1 MKKTWKQMKRMLAL
15 FMALSITV
23 STMNLPAWAADKGPG
38 CGLEAHVHGD
48 GCYELTCNR
57 EHEDTYTIVEDTKV
71 YDEHIHGAGCYADAP
86 SCGKVEHTHD
96 EGCYPEK
103 IPAEVQD
110 FLDAVAGIPAI
121 TPENAAE
128 VAEYVYGPVSEAYET
143 LLGTGY
149 EERADVLEAVEA
161 YAAAISAI
169 DFALNMESIS
179 YSPASLS
186 GITIKN
192 YIGYHEKLDDLDAGA
207 VTKWVGDS
215 LPYNYCPTDPAYCG
229 YCGNVLVELVPDYYA
244 FPNPYHAEEYNA
256 SGDGI
261 IEYKGYEKAWYPL
274 NRSYAGLQ
282 FNYSAEKPGT
292 VTAELIVAHGYKPFY
307 TTGYCD
313 NRYCQAYA
321 RVYNDSYYYGVNP
334 YWYQRYISF
343 DVTVN
348 ARYQLN
354 YDTQGGSAVSP
365 TYADKS
371 TESATLAVTSAQ
383 PTKSGYTFK
392 GWSETPDGKT
402 PAAGSYTLNW
412 STGLGGKNNPVSKI
426 LYAIWEETK
435 TYTVIYQDYQDSLKY
450 ELFGKTTTG
459 NLKAGDNTPVFS
471 SPGVDKI
478 TEWGAN
484 QGYTFQ
490 GWTLNGTLLTPA
502 GTVHDK
508 VLAADADAN
517 GNIVYTATWK
527 KNAEPTTYT
536 VVHEYYANGEK
547 DGSTKQENISGKNVG
562 DTVEVKDIEKV
573 LKYTKNGV
581 ENTYT
586 YTRAN
591 QGVAA
596 NNPYGYTLGGVI
608 TQLELAESGNII
620 VLRYDRTIKHNVVY
634 SWTGLPDNHGQTL
647 PTGGSYAENTEVTV
661 NSTYTN
667 TTEVTVDGTTYVFSG
682 WSTTDAT
689 IKNGKFTMPG
699 KNVII
704 RGTWSVKVPNPK
716 LEKLE
721 KVRLTEAPADVTLD
735 LKGKT
740 VNYDQNVV
748 FVGDNAPAVTLLYKI
763 TVTGTEGA
771 RYKVTDTGATRV
783 GGDPLEGTIAEGKT
797 QAVIYVTKDF
807 TKADIVN
814 GKLTNNAT
822 LESNDPVDPN
832 KPNEGGTEGPEGEN
846 GKGSGSAD
854 AKKQYN
860 VTINFKTEDGNK
872 LQDSNKTTV
881 DEGADFN
888 YSVEQANARKARANS
903 DVSAV
908 VIPRRLGANNEYV
921 LDMVASAAGLA
932 KLAAATDIH
941 ADVEADIIYSLD
953 VKGAVQDGAD
963 TPDGIPDKYQVKV
976 TFKVVNGKWD
986 DDTNADVVKYVVK
999 YAADGV
1005 TMAADGTAT
1014 LGSIIPA
1021 VGSKPDQGYETD
1033 SWDTEPTAETTV
1045 TGDATY
1051 TYTYKLHVHNYVEVK
1066 NDDDTTKWVTAPD
1079 CITDGTV
1086 TVKCACGD
1094 TKTEVKTPK
1103 YGHSFPEAWTDPCG
1117 DHNGADCP
1125 VHTKTCT
1132 RCNGTLTDG
1141 TQSEGHTYGEW
1152 TVKTPATIDA
1162 AGVEHQVCTACGHEL
1177 TRPLDKLKVNVI
1189 FKDGDTELKRIPDWD
1204 KDGEVT
1210 EDLFPELP
1218 EAPVGKEFQ
1227 EWVKTVDP
1235 ETGDIIYTIV
1245 WKDKTYTVTFNS
1257 NGGSAVEG
1265 QTVKHGETAAQP
1277 AAPARDGYTFNGW
1290 YLNGVAYD
1298 FNTPVTEN
1306 ITLEARWTVIDN
1318 GGDDGDDDDRRP
1330 TNPTEP
1336 TEPEP
1341 NPEPTV
1347 PEPVEPGPV
1356 VEPEPEPAQG
1366 PEVEDVADMPDDQV
1380 PLADLPK
1387 EAEELEEFENMA
1399 DEDVPLAGVPETGD
1413 PMLAWASAAALSGLG
1428 LAFLS
1433 RKKKE
1438 EI

>member
-1 MKKTWKQMKRMLAL
+1 MSLQSKKHMLFLFPLQGGNKADVSWEGECRMKKTWKQMKRMLAL

-23 STMNLPAWAADKGPG
+23 STMNLPAWAAEEGPG

-57 EHEDTYTIVEDTKV
+57 EHEDTYTIVEDTQV
-71 YDEHIHGAGCYADAP
+71 YDEHIHGTGCYADAP
-86 SCGKVEHTHD
+86 SCGKVEHIHD

-128 VAEYVYGPVSEAYET
+128 VAEYVYGPVSDAYGE

-149 EERADVLEAVEA
+149 EERADVLEAVET
-161 YAAAISAI
+161 YAAAIEAV
-169 DFALNMESIS
+169 DAALNMESSELYNYTNTYDVTLFVGQTVHHVFRPPNTRGFLGNNYTGEVFYLQNANNTANCLSVGQVAYYSSVNTYSANGS
-179 YSPASLS
+179 YESTQYKVGVATLKGKAPGTCSAGYYYYYQDAYGYQRTGYQGYNITVLPTTVTNNHDLELEVGASEDMEFDYRVNNVALKNLIATS
-186 GITIKN
+186 ESQNPGIAKVTTPSVTNTTLINSIEGVSAGSTTVTYKGRGSYQVYSVLRTYNNIGIT
-192 YIGYHEKLDDLDAGA
+192 YI
-207 VTKWVGDS
+207 
-215 LPYNYCPTDPAYCG
+215 
-229 YCGNVLVELVPDYYA
+229 
-244 FPNPYHAEEYNA
+244 
-256 SGDGI
+256 
-261 IEYKGYEKAWYPL
+261 
-274 NRSYAGLQ
+274 
-282 FNYSAEKPGT
+282 
-292 VTAELIVAHGYKPFY
+292 
-307 TTGYCD
+307 D
-313 NRYCQAYA
+313 NI
-321 RVYNDSYYYGVNP
+321 N
-334 YWYQRYISF
+334 
-343 DVTVN
+343 VTVKD
-348 ARYQLN
+348 A
-354 YDTQGGSAVSP
+354 
-365 TYADKS
+365 
-371 TESATLAVTSAQ
+371 
-383 PTKSGYTFK
+383 
-392 GWSETPDGKT
+392 
-402 PAAGSYTLNW
+402 
-412 STGLGGKNNPVSKI
+412 
-426 LYAIWEETK
+426 K
-435 TYTVIYQDYQDSLKY
+435 TYTVTYTDGVV
-450 ELFGKTTTG
+450 GKTVFSDQG
-459 NLKAGDNTPVFS
+459 YEGLKAGDATPKFVGTPS
-471 SPGVDKI
+471 R
-478 TEWGAN
+478 T
-484 QGYTFQ
+484 GYTFQ
-490 GWTLNGTLLTPA
+490 GWSPA
-502 GTVHDK
+502 VKNTVDS
-508 VLAADADAN
+508 AMADAN

-536 VVHEYYANGEK
+536 VVHEYYTNGEK

-596 NNPYGYTLGGVI
+596 NNPYGYTPGGVI

-667 TTEVTVDGTTYVFSG
+667 ITEVTVDGTTYVFSG

-689 IKNGKFTMPG
+689 ITNGKFTMPG

-1021 VGSKPDQGYETD
+1021 VGSKPDQGYEAD
-1033 SWDTEPTAETTV
+1033 SWDTTPTAETTV

-1330 TNPTEP
+1330 TEP